1 MPVLV
6 LPMKF
11 ERWNKDTNKFELVD
25 LSPEEFEEL
34 LLGFSLAEC
43 ECLIEDRIESMVT
56 EVRLV
61 LDENKF
67 FYKYD

>member
-1 MPVLV
+1 
-6 LPMKF
+6 MKF
-11 ERWNKDTNKFELVD
+11 ERWNKDTNKFELVE
-25 LSPEEFEEL
+25 LSPDEFEEL
-34 LLGFSLAEC
+34 LAGFSIAEC
-43 ECLIEDRIESMVT
+43 ECLIEDRIEAMVT